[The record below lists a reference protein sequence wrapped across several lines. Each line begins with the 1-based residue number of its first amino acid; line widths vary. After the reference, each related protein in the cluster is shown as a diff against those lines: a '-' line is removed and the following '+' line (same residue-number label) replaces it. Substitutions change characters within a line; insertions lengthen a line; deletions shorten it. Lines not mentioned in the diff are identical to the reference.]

1 MWIIVDNFVCHLPNL
16 VHISPALRF
25 QIIFPD
31 LMMTDVYVYPSF
43 NHFMNVD
50 IYPSPNEMHNLV
62 GLCGNFNGDTSDD
75 FRLRDTGNQ
84 GSTGDFSLS
93 WE

>member
-1 MWIIVDNFVCHLPNL
+1 
-16 VHISPALRF
+16 
-25 QIIFPD
+25 
-31 LMMTDVYVYPSF
+31 MMADVYVFPYMD
-43 NHFMNVD
+43 FMNVD
-50 IYPSPNEMHNLV
+50 IYPSPNEMHYLV

-84 GSTGDFSLS
+84 GSIEGFSLS